1 MCEKKKSTQVLMNHV
16 IFVFGLFLFTTAGAA
31 DENVDGYY
39 RKDGKYVQS
48 HKRSHPD
55 DRRYNN
61 YNSEGRKNPYTGK
74 KGTQRNEMSKNP
86 ARNKKR
92 H

>member
-1 MCEKKKSTQVLMNHV
+1 MMKWMLLT
-16 IFVFGLFLFTTAGAA
+16 LFIAAANLAQA
-31 DENVDGYY
+31 DENVRGHY

-48 HKRSHPD
+48 HKRSNPD

-61 YNSEGRKNPYTGK
+61 YSSEGRKNPYTGK
-74 KGTQRNEMSKNP
+74 KGTQRNEMSKKP